1 MTTTAVELQLCSGTL
16 TTEIRLYTQYSAYR
30 LQLYTYVLY
39 DLSIVLLGPEYN
51 ASCFQ
56 DVSSPYSSATGPGG
70 KTEQM

>member
-1 MTTTAVELQLCSGTL
+1 MYCCTHTMTTTAVELQLCSGTL

-51 ASCFQ
+51 ASCTN
-56 DVSSPYSSATGPGG
+56 YSSIDR
-70 KTEQM
+70 